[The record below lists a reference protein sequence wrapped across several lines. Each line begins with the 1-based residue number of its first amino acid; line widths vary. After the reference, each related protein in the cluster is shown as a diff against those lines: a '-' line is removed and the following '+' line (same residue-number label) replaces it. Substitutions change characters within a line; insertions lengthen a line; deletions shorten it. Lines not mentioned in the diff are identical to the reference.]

1 MLNKMN
7 YGKYA
12 ILLFSPQGI
21 ESIKSEMEDIGEPL
35 VDINFGHGRYSYEIV
50 IIIIIITFTSIVPFP
65 LLSNGA
71 LHKQLIFYKNNAM
84 QCLKKIESN
93 LQNC

>member
-7 YGKYA
+7 YVKYA

-50 IIIIIITFTSIVPFP
+50 LF
-65 LLSNGA
+65 LS
-71 LHKQLIFYKNNAM
+71 KRQ
-84 QCLKKIESN
+84 
-93 LQNC
+93 

>member
-50 IIIIIITFTSIVPFP
+50 
-65 LLSNGA
+65 
-71 LHKQLIFYKNNAM
+71 
-84 QCLKKIESN
+84 
-93 LQNC
+93 

>member
-7 YGKYA
+7 YGKYRYA

-21 ESIKSEMEDIGEPL
+21 ESIKSEMEDVGEPL

-50 IIIIIITFTSIVPFP
+50 LFFSYQRDNDDGIMMMMMMMMI
-65 LLSNGA
+65 
-71 LHKQLIFYKNNAM
+71 
-84 QCLKKIESN
+84 
-93 LQNC
+93 

>member
-1 MLNKMN
+1 MD

-35 VDINFGHGRYSYEIV
+35 VDINFGHGRYSNVMKLCCCCFSV
-50 IIIIIITFTSIVPFP
+50 IKETMMM
-65 LLSNGA
+65 G
-71 LHKQLIFYKNNAM
+71 
-84 QCLKKIESN
+84 
-93 LQNC
+93 